1 MSISAFLAD
10 YFSKVIFG
18 CPQFQHGYLLSG
30 NLFNYNLFGMFRKT
44 TRNVFNQLFD
54 LNLFHKRRLLS
65 MAVCQKSGNPRD
77 SCKMNRSASQAEN
90 TVEKQWIDRRNKKNR
105 T

>member
-1 MSISAFLAD
+1 
-10 YFSKVIFG
+10 
-18 CPQFQHGYLLSG
+18 
-30 NLFNYNLFGMFRKT
+30 MFRKT
-44 TRNVFNQLFD
+44 TRKVFNQLFD